1 MKVILLA
8 DVKGHG
14 KKGELVNVS
23 DGYARNFL
31 FPKNLA
37 KEANAAAMS
46 EFNSKAEAKVHHY
59 EEEKA
64 AAKATAALID
74 GKKVELTAKKK
85 AIGEELV
92 DLFREYA
99 ALTGNTA
106 MDEMEI
112 TDDDL
117 DTLVEALDQTFALM
131 GAMKELKVAI
141 DSIPADKVVAR
152 NPKTR
157 TATIHAKSDDEALAD
172 FLAQIM
178 K

>member
-1 MKVILLA
+1 MNYDKNYFLDQLRNGQDISVMGQNIA
-8 DVKGHG
+8 D
-14 KKGELVNVS
+14 
-23 DGYARNFL
+23 AM
-31 FPKNLA
+31 
-37 KEANAAAMS
+37 NAAIADFAA
-46 EFNSKAEAKVHHY
+46 EQEAARKAEAERV
-59 EEEKA
+59 A
-64 AAKATAALID
+64 
-74 GKKVELTAKKK
+74 KVELTAKKK
-85 AIGEELV
+85 AIGEEII

-106 MDEMEI
+106 MNEMEI
-112 TDDDL
+112 TDEDMDI
-117 DTLVEALDQTFALM
+117 LVEALDQTFALM

-157 TATIHAKSDDEALAD
+157 IHAKSDDEALAD

>member
-1 MKVILLA
+1 MNYDKNYFLDQLRNGQDISVMGQNIA
-8 DVKGHG
+8 D
-14 KKGELVNVS
+14 
-23 DGYARNFL
+23 AM
-31 FPKNLA
+31 
-37 KEANAAAMS
+37 NAAIADFAA
-46 EFNSKAEAKVHHY
+46 EQEAARKAEAERV
-59 EEEKA
+59 A
-64 AAKATAALID
+64 
-74 GKKVELTAKKK
+74 KVELAAKKK
-85 AIGEELV
+85 AIGEEIV

-157 TATIHAKSDDEALAD
+157 TATIHAKSDDEALAE
-172 FLAQIM
+172 FLATIM

>member
-1 MKVILLA
+1 MNYDKNYFLDQLRNGQDINAIGKAMA
-8 DVKGHG
+8 D
-14 KKGELVNVS
+14 
-23 DGYARNFL
+23 AM
-31 FPKNLA
+31 
-37 KEANAAAMS
+37 NAAVADYAA
-46 EFNSKAEAKVHHY
+46 EQEAARKAEAERV
-59 EEEKA
+59 A
-64 AAKATAALID
+64 
-74 GKKVELTAKKK
+74 KVELTAKKK
-85 AIGEELV
+85 AIGEEIV

-112 TDDDL
+112 TDDDM

-131 GAMKELKVAI
+131 SAMKELKVAI

-172 FLAQIM
+172 FLATIM

>member
-1 MKVILLA
+1 MTYDKNYFLA
-8 DVKGHG
+8 Q
-14 KKGELVNVS
+14 LR
-23 DGYARNFL
+23 DGQDINAIGQ
-31 FPKNLA
+31 A
-37 KEANAAAMS
+37 MADAMNAAMADYNA
-46 EFNSKAEAKVHHY
+46 ELEAARKAEAERV
-59 EEEKA
+59 A
-64 AAKATAALID
+64 
-74 GKKVELTAKKK
+74 KVELTAKKK
-85 AIGEELV
+85 AIGEEIV

-112 TDDDL
+112 TDDDM

-157 TATIHAKSDDEALAD
+157 TATIHAKSDDEVLAD
-172 FLAQIM
+172 FLAQIL

>member
-1 MKVILLA
+1 MNYDKNYFLDQLRNGQDINAIGQAMA
-8 DVKGHG
+8 D
-14 KKGELVNVS
+14 
-23 DGYARNFL
+23 AM
-31 FPKNLA
+31 
-37 KEANAAAMS
+37 NAAVADYNA
-46 EFNSKAEAKVHHY
+46 EQEATRKAEAERV
-59 EEEKA
+59 A
-64 AAKATAALID
+64 
-74 GKKVELTAKKK
+74 KVELTAKKK
-85 AIGEELV
+85 AIGEEIV

-99 ALTGNTA
+99 ALTGNTV

-112 TDDDL
+112 TDDDM

>member
-1 MKVILLA
+1 MNYDKNYFLDQLRNGQDINAIGQAMA
-8 DVKGHG
+8 D
-14 KKGELVNVS
+14 
-23 DGYARNFL
+23 AM
-31 FPKNLA
+31 
-37 KEANAAAMS
+37 NAAVADYNA
-46 EFNSKAEAKVHHY
+46 EQEAARKAEAERV
-59 EEEKA
+59 A
-64 AAKATAALID
+64 
-74 GKKVELTAKKK
+74 KVELTAKKK
-85 AIGEELV
+85 AIGEEIV

-106 MDEMEI
+106 MDEMDI

-117 DTLVEALDQTFALM
+117 DVLVEALDQTFALM

-157 TATIHAKSDDEALAD
+157 TATIHAKSDDEVLAD
-172 FLAQIM
+172 FLATIL

>member
-1 MKVILLA
+1 MNYDKNYFLDQLRNGQDINAIGQAMA
-8 DVKGHG
+8 D
-14 KKGELVNVS
+14 
-23 DGYARNFL
+23 AM
-31 FPKNLA
+31 
-37 KEANAAAMS
+37 NAAVADYNA
-46 EFNSKAEAKVHHY
+46 ELEAAREAEAKRV
-59 EEEKA
+59 A
-64 AAKATAALID
+64 
-74 GKKVELTAKKK
+74 KVELTAKKK
-85 AIGEELV
+85 AIGEEIV

-112 TDDDL
+112 TDEDL

-141 DSIPADKVVAR
+141 DSLPVDKVVAH

-157 TATIHAKSDDEALAD
+157 TATIHAKSDDEVLAD
-172 FLAQIM
+172 FLATIL

>member
-1 MKVILLA
+1 MNYDKNYFLDQLRNGQDINAIGQAMA
-8 DVKGHG
+8 D
-14 KKGELVNVS
+14 
-23 DGYARNFL
+23 AM
-31 FPKNLA
+31 
-37 KEANAAAMS
+37 NAAMADFAA
-46 EFNSKAEAKVHHY
+46 EQEAARKAEAERV
-59 EEEKA
+59 A
-64 AAKATAALID
+64 
-74 GKKVELTAKKK
+74 KVELTAKKK
-85 AIGEELV
+85 AIGEEIV

-112 TDDDL
+112 TDDDM

-172 FLAQIM
+172 FLATIM

>member
-1 MKVILLA
+1 MNYDKNYFLDQLRNGQDINAIGQAMA
-8 DVKGHG
+8 D
-14 KKGELVNVS
+14 
-23 DGYARNFL
+23 AM
-31 FPKNLA
+31 
-37 KEANAAAMS
+37 NAAMADFTA
-46 EFNSKAEAKVHHY
+46 EQEAARKAEAERV
-59 EEEKA
+59 A
-64 AAKATAALID
+64 
-74 GKKVELTAKKK
+74 KVELAARKKDLGLK
-85 AIGEELV
+85 MV

-99 ALTGNTA
+99 DLTGNTA

-117 DTLVEALDQTFALM
+117 DVLVEALDQTFALM

-157 TATIHAKSDDEALAD
+157 IHAKSDDEVLAD
-172 FLAQIM
+172 FLAQIL

>member
-1 MKVILLA
+1 MNYDKNYFLDQLRNGQDINVMGQHIA
-8 DVKGHG
+8 D
-14 KKGELVNVS
+14 
-23 DGYARNFL
+23 AM
-31 FPKNLA
+31 
-37 KEANAAAMS
+37 NAAIADYTA
-46 EFNSKAEAKVHHY
+46 EQEAARKAEAERV
-59 EEEKA
+59 A
-64 AAKATAALID
+64 
-74 GKKVELTAKKK
+74 KVELTAKKK
-85 AIGEELV
+85 AIGEEIV

-141 DSIPADKVVAR
+141 DNLPDEKVPV
-152 NPKTR
+152 
-157 TATIHAKSDDEALAD
+157 IHAKVKANKNKSDDEVLAD
-172 FLAQIM
+172 FLASIL

>member
-1 MKVILLA
+1 MNYDKNYFLDQLRNGQDINAIGQAMA
-8 DVKGHG
+8 D
-14 KKGELVNVS
+14 
-23 DGYARNFL
+23 AM
-31 FPKNLA
+31 
-37 KEANAAAMS
+37 NAAVADYNA
-46 EFNSKAEAKVHHY
+46 ELEAAREAEAKRV
-59 EEEKA
+59 A
-64 AAKATAALID
+64 
-74 GKKVELTAKKK
+74 KVELDAKKK
-85 AIGEELV
+85 DLGLQMV

-106 MDEMEI
+106 MDELEI

>member
-1 MKVILLA
+1 MNYDKNYFLDQLRNGQDINAIGQAMA
-8 DVKGHG
+8 D
-14 KKGELVNVS
+14 
-23 DGYARNFL
+23 AM
-31 FPKNLA
+31 
-37 KEANAAAMS
+37 NAAMADFAA
-46 EFNSKAEAKVHHY
+46 EQEAARKAEAERV
-59 EEEKA
+59 A
-64 AAKATAALID
+64 
-74 GKKVELTAKKK
+74 KVELTAKKK
-85 AIGEELV
+85 AIGEEIV

-112 TDDDL
+112 TDDDM

-131 GAMKELKVAI
+131 SAMKELKVAI